1 MLLDALDR
9 APRLRF
15 AQLPTPLH
23 PLPRLTTH
31 LGGPQLW
38 IKRDDLTGLPGG
50 GNKTRKLEFVV
61 ADALGA
67 GADTLVTV
75 GAVQSNHTRQTAA
88 AAVRAGLRCVLLH
101 NGWAP
106 APGPAH
112 RSVGNVLLS
121 DLLGAELYADD
132 TPRHIDDPG
141 RIAELVDWLRGEGR
155 RPYLIPGGASEHPLG
170 GHGYAACAAE
180 IETQAAELGVRF
192 DAIVHCTGSSSTQ
205 SGLLAGLAALG
216 SATRVIGV
224 ADDDER
230 DDKCRRVLQLANA
243 TLETLELPERVTA
256 EGVEVVIADHQPY
269 GAAGEETFE
278 AIRLLARTEGLIAD
292 PVYEGR
298 AVRGLIDLIRGDR
311 FSPDQHVLL
320 MHLGG
325 SPAVHAWAGRLGG
338 AGLQPLPFA

>member
-1 MLLDALDR
+1 MLLDALELV
-9 APRLRF
+9 PRLRF

-23 PLPRLTTH
+23 PLPRLTAH

-61 ADALGA
+61 ADALREE
-67 GADTLVTV
+67 ADTLVTV

-88 AAVRAGLRCVLLH
+88 AAARLGLRCVLLH
-101 NGWAP
+101 NSWAP
-106 APGPAH
+106 APGPGY
-112 RSVGNVLLS
+112 RNVGNVLLS

-132 TPRHIDDPG
+132 TPRPIDDPG
-141 RIAELVDWLRGEGR
+141 RIEELVEWLRTEGR
-155 RPYLIPGGASEHPLG
+155 RPYLIPGGASEHHLG

-180 IETQAAELGVRF
+180 IETQAAALGVHF

-205 SGLLAGLAALG
+205 SGLLAGLAVLS
-216 SATRVIGV
+216 SATRVVGV

-230 DDKCRRVLQLANA
+230 DDKCRRVLRLANA
-243 TLETLELPERVTA
+243 TLEILELPERVTA
-256 EGVEVVIADHQPY
+256 DQVEVVIADDQPY
-269 GAAGEETFE
+269 GAATTGTFD

-298 AVRGLIDLIRGDR
+298 
-311 FSPDQHVLL
+311 
-320 MHLGG
+320 
-325 SPAVHAWAGRLGG
+325 
-338 AGLQPLPFA
+338 

>member
-1 MLLDALDR
+1 MLLEALDL

-23 PLPRLTTH
+23 PLSRLTQH

-61 ADALGA
+61 AAA
-67 GADTLVTV
+67 QREGADTLVTV

-88 AAVRAGLRCVLLH
+88 AAVQAGMRCVLLH

-106 APGPAH
+106 EPGPSY

-121 DLLGAELYADD
+121 DMLGAELYADD

-141 RIAELVDWLRGEGR
+141 RIDELVDWLRSRGR

-170 GHGYAACAAE
+170 GHGYAAGAAE
-180 IETQAAELGVRF
+180 IETQAAALGVRF

-205 SGLLAGLAALG
+205 SGLVAGLAALG
-216 SATRVIGV
+216 SPTRVIGV

-230 DDKCRRVLQLANA
+230 EDKCRRVLRLANA
-243 TLETLELPERVTA
+243 TLETLALPERVTA
-256 EGVEVVIADHQPY
+256 DQVEVVIADDRPY
-269 GAAGEETFE
+269 GAVSEPTFD
-278 AIRLLARTEGLIAD
+278 AIRLLSRTEGLIAD

-298 AVRGLIDLIRGDR
+298 AVRGLIDLIRGGR
-311 FSPDQHVLL
+311 FTPDQHVLL

-325 SPAVHAWAGRLGG
+325 SPAVHAWAGRLAGD
-338 AGLQPLPFA
+338 GLQPLPFA

>member
-1 MLLDALDR
+1 MLLDALER

-23 PLPRLTTH
+23 RLPRLSEH

-61 ADALGA
+61 ADAVRQ

-88 AAVRAGLRCVLLH
+88 AAVRAGIRCVLLH

-106 APGPAH
+106 APGPYY
-112 RSVGNVLLS
+112 RTVGNALLS
-121 DLLGAELYADD
+121 DLLGAEMYADD

-141 RIAELVDWLRGEGR
+141 RIDELVDHLRGEGR
-155 RPYLIPGGASEHPLG
+155 TPYLIPGGASDHPLG

-180 IETQAAELGVRF
+180 IETQAATLGVRF

-216 SATRVIGV
+216 STTRVIGV

-230 DDKCRRVLQLANA
+230 DEKCVRILRLANA
-243 TLETLELPERVTA
+243 TLATLGLPQRVTPDR
-256 EGVEVVIADHQPY
+256 VEVVIADANPY
-269 GAAGEETFE
+269 GVASEETLA

-298 AVRGLIDLIRGDR
+298 AVRGVVDLVRAGR
-311 FSPDQHVLL
+311 FAPGQHVLV

-325 SPAVHAWAGRLGG
+325 SPAVHAWGGRLAG
-338 AGLQPLPFA
+338 AGLRPLPF

>member
-1 MLLDALDR
+1 MLLDALDL
-9 APRLRF
+9 APRRRF

-23 PLPRLTTH
+23 PLARLTAH

-61 ADALGA
+61 ADALRE

-106 APGPAH
+106 DPGPAY

-121 DLLGAELYADD
+121 DMLGAELYADD

-141 RIAELVDWLRGEGR
+141 RIAELVEWLRSEGR

-180 IETQAAELGVRF
+180 IETQAAELGVRL
-192 DAIVHCTGSSSTQ
+192 DAIVHCTGSGSTQ

-216 SATRVIGV
+216 SSTRVIGV

-230 DDKCRRVLQLANA
+230 EDKCRRVLRLANA
-243 TLETLELPERVTA
+243 TLEMLELPARVMA
-256 EGVEVVIADHQPY
+256 DQVEVVIADHQPY
-269 GAAGEETFE
+269 GAASEETFA
-278 AIRLLARTEGLIAD
+278 AIRLLARSEGLIAD

-298 AVRGLIDLIRGDR
+298 AVRGLIDLIRAGR
-311 FSPDQHVLL
+311 FTPDQHVLL

-325 SPAVHAWAGRLGG
+325 SPAVHAWAGRLAG